1 MKPNQSCSPMRR
13 HNEFI
18 LSGNLRLSKLP
29 SYKSEQ
35 DPHLASYFST
45 KRKSKKTLLN
55 YPQPV
60 YNIYTSSHGI
70 SPVKHRHQTP
80 KLPRLKKL
88 IKIKKVSPLTSLQFK
103 QLLQKYRTNHAVVS
117 QSNPKNP
124 N

>member
-1 MKPNQSCSPMRR
+1 MRR
-13 HNEFI
+13 HNDFI

-35 DPHLASYFST
+35 DPHLASYFLS
-45 KRKSKKTLLN
+45 KRKYKKTLFN

-70 SPVKHRHQTP
+70 SPVKPRHQTP
-80 KLPRLKKL
+80 KLPHLKKFV
-88 IKIKKVSPLTSLQFK
+88 KIKKTNPLTSLQFK
-103 QLLQKYRTNHAVVS
+103 QLLQKYRKKNSAIP
-117 QSNPKNP
+117 QSNEKKNL